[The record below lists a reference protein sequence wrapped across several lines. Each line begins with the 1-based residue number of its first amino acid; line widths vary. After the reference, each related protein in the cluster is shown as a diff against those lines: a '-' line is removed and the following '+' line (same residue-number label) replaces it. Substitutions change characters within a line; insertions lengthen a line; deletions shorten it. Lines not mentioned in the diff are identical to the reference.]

1 MSMAEVECKTRKI
14 GGSLG
19 IIFPNN
25 VVKKEGLK
33 PNQNITVEIKKQ
45 VRVKDVFGMIP
56 SWKTPTQ
63 KLKDEA
69 RKGW

>member
-1 MSMAEVECKTRKI
+1 MEIECKTRKI

-19 IIFPNN
+19 IIIPKE
-25 VVKKEGLK
+25 VVEEEGIK
-33 PNQNITVEIKKQ
+33 PNQSIKIEIRSRPKA
-45 VRVKDVFGMIP
+45 REIWGLFP
-56 SWKTPTQ
+56 NLKTPAQ